1 MFGDEGFL
9 VPKSIRFGCS
19 VSLLPLALAF
29 SVAAHAE
36 VADDQ
41 ESTPIIVTGNVDGYK
56 TVDTTTGTKTST
68 AIIDVPQ
75 SITVVTEEQL
85 KDQQIRSMADLVR
98 LIPGVSAGQG
108 EGHRDQ
114 INLRG
119 NNSTADFFVDG
130 LRDDVQYFRPFYN
143 IDRVEVHKGPNAM
156 IFGRGGGGGLVNRVT
171 KGPISGETR
180 IGGAASV
187 DSFGSAYGQA
197 DINLPIGDAAAFRL
211 NAFYESLNNHRDA
224 YDGDRFAI
232 NPVVGAQLGE
242 RVKLQLGY
250 EYVSD
255 ERGVDRGVPADRG
268 LPTSGLGVLGNPA
281 GPLRGFRDDFF
292 GVDAINETDFEAHVV
307 SFRSETELTDSLTF
321 TTQSLYGDYDKSYA
335 NVFAA
340 TPIVTNAVT
349 GARTFQAEAYL
360 DPTKRETI
368 ISQANLVWRVSTGS
382 FDHVLLFGTEY
393 TDQKTINGRVNGFFN
408 TTGALNAA
416 ARRSAAI
423 ALVRPITIPAPAF
436 IAGPT
441 GNDNRS
447 FAGKLDQL
455 SFYVQDQLSLSE
467 SFDVIAGLRYDRF
480 DNAVT
485 NRFSTPAPIT
495 VRRVD
500 DLWSPRVGLVAKPTE
515 ASSIYVSYSKSFLPQ
530 TGDQFVSFAPN
541 NATLKP
547 ETFDNYEIGAKVD
560 VKPGLTATVAVYRL
574 DRTNTRANGPVA
586 GQVVL
591 TGAQRT
597 SGFELGLVGRITPQ
611 WQTALGYAN
620 TKARITETTTAAPA
634 GRVVGQVPRHQVSLW
649 NRYDLDDSIGVGL
662 GLYHQSSQFATISNL
677 TRLPG
682 YTRIDAA
689 LFYKIS
695 DKIEAQLNVENLT
708 DEGYFPS
715 AHNDNNISTGAPINA
730 RVTVGFKF

>member
-1 MFGDEGFL
+1 MLGSFTLG
-9 VPKSIRFGCS
+9 
-19 VSLLPLALAF
+19 LALSAP
-29 SVAAHAE
+29 SYAE
-36 VADDQ
+36 AADDQ
-41 ESTPIIVTGNVDGYK
+41 EAPAIIVTGTIDGYK
-56 TVDTTTGTKTST
+56 TVETTTGTKTNT
-68 AIIDVPQ
+68 ALIDVPQ
-75 SITVVTEEQL
+75 SITVVTSEQL
-85 KDQQIRSMADLVR
+85 ADQQIRSMADLVR

-156 IFGRGGGGGLVNRVT
+156 VFGRGGGGGLVNRVT

-180 IGGAASV
+180 IGGAVSA

-197 DINLPIGDAAAFRL
+197 DVNLPIGDTAGFRL
-211 NAFYESLNNHRDA
+211 NAFYERLANHRDV
-224 YDGDRFAI
+224 YDGDRYAI
-232 NPVVGAQLGE
+232 NPVVGAELGE

-250 EYVSD
+250 EYVKD
-255 ERGVDRGVPADRG
+255 KRTVDRGVPADRG
-268 LPTSGLGVLGNPA
+268 LTTPVIGSPA

-292 GVDAINETDFEAHVV
+292 GVAAINETDFEAHVL
-307 SFRSETELTDSLTF
+307 SFRSETELTDNLTL

-340 TPIVTNAVT
+340 TGVVTNAMT
-349 GARTFQAEAYL
+349 GARTFQTEAYI
-360 DPTKRETI
+360 DPTTRETT
-368 ISQANLVWRVSTGS
+368 ISQANLVWRVSTGP

-393 TDQKTINGRVNGFFN
+393 TRQETTNGRVNGFYN

-423 ALVRPITIPAPAF
+423 SLVRPITIPAPTF

-467 SFDVIAGLRYDRF
+467 SFDIIAGLRYDKF

-485 NRFSTPAPIT
+485 NLFSTPAPVT
-495 VRRVD
+495 VRRED
-500 DLWSPRVGLVAKPTE
+500 DLWSPRIGVVVKPTE
-515 ASSIYVSYSKSFLPQ
+515 TSSVYVSYSKSFLPQ
-530 TGDQFVSFAPN
+530 TGDQFIGFALN
-541 NATLKP
+541 NAALKP
-547 ETFDNYEIGAKVD
+547 EKFDNYEIGAKVD
-560 VKPGLTATVAVYRL
+560 LKPGLTATVAVYRL

-586 GQVVL
+586 GQTVL
-591 TGAQRT
+591 TGAQRS

-611 WQTALGYAN
+611 WQTAFGYAN
-620 TKARITETTTAAPA
+620 TKAEITETTTAAPA
-634 GRVVGQVPRHQVSLW
+634 GRVVGQVPRHQLSLW
-649 NRYDLDDSIGVGL
+649 NRYDLNDTFGLGL

>member
-1 MFGDEGFL
+1 MAIAL
-9 VPKSIRFGCS
+9 CAANVP
-19 VSLLPLALAF
+19 ALAED
-29 SVAAHAE
+29 AA
-36 VADDQ
+36 DQ
-41 ESTPIIVTGNVDGYK
+41 ESPAIIVTGTVDGYK
-56 TVDTTTGTKTST
+56 TVETTTGTKTNT
-68 AIIDVPQ
+68 PIIDVPQ
-75 SITVVTEEQL
+75 SITVVTAEQID
-85 KDQQIRSMADLVR
+85 DQQIRSMADLVR

-114 INLRG
+114 ITLRG

-130 LRDDVQYFRPFYN
+130 LRDDVQYFRSFYN

-156 IFGRGGGGGLVNRVT
+156 VFGRGGGGGLVNRVT

-180 IGGAASV
+180 TGGAASV

-211 NAFYESLNNHRDA
+211 NGFYERLNNHRDA
-224 YDGDRFAI
+224 YEGDRYAI
-232 NPVVGAQLGE
+232 NPVVGAELGDAV
-242 RVKLQLGY
+242 RLQLGY
-250 EYVSD
+250 EYVKD
-255 ERGVDRGVPADRG
+255 ERTVDRGVPSVGGR
-268 LPTSGLGVLGNPA
+268 
-281 GPLRGFRDDFF
+281 PLRGFRDDFF
-292 GVDAINETDFEAHVV
+292 GVRGINETDFEAHVI
-307 SFRSETELTDSLTF
+307 SFRSETELAENLTF
-321 TTQSLYGDYDKSYA
+321 TTQALYGDYDKVYA
-335 NVFAA
+335 NVFPASSVVTSA
-340 TPIVTNAVT
+340 TT
-349 GARTFQAEAYL
+349 GARTFQAEAYI

-368 ISQANLVWRVSTGS
+368 IGQANLVWRVATGP

-393 TDQKTINGRVNGFFN
+393 TEQDTTNGRVNGFYN
-408 TTGALNAA
+408 TTGTLNAA
-416 ARRSAAI
+416 ARRSAPI
-423 ALVRPITIPAPAF
+423 PLTRPITIPAPTF
-436 IAGPT
+436 IAGPA

-447 FAGKLDQL
+447 FAGTLDQI
-455 SFYVQDQLSLSE
+455 SFYVQDQLSLS
-467 SFDVIAGLRYDRF
+467 DHVDIIAGVRYDRF

-485 NRFSTPAPIT
+485 NLFSTPAVT

-500 DLWSPRVGLVAKPTE
+500 DLWSPRVGVVVKPTE

-530 TGDQFVSFAPN
+530 TGDQFVSFSPT

-560 VKPGLTATVAVYRL
+560 VRPGLTATVAVYRL

-597 SGFELGLVGRITPQ
+597 SGFELGLVGRITDR

-634 GRVVGQVPRHQVSLW
+634 GRRVGQVPRHQLSLW
-649 NRYDLDDSIGVGL
+649 NRYDVTDSIGLGL

-677 TRLPG
+677 TRLPA

-695 DKIEAQLNVENLT
+695 DRIEAQLNVENLT
-708 DEGYFPS
+708 DTGYFPN

-730 RVTVGFKF
+730 RMTVGFKF